1 MIINFNSGS
10 PLCVR
15 YLSRWKHGNIGKV
28 LLLCTCVLH
37 ALIHLFSFRYRRNL
51 LTFRQNSA
59 LFDCWAIFTML
70 VTCLKTM
77 ATLGLQP
84 TWFTP
89 FHLFLTEK
97 LLYYV
102 FVDIFHSLVIPLI
115 MARTIPWEPPK
126 GRDTEFYVR
135 QSDVLEP
142 RRLISIQSEQR
153 RVEPEGI
160 KTMTLM
166 KQNFKKT
173 QKINNGT
180 VFPKQAF
187 RSMPLR
193 MKGEMKIWR
202 GANEFGHPVLFY
214 SRHHGGLL
222 TD

>member
-1 MIINFNSGS
+1 
-10 PLCVR
+10 
-15 YLSRWKHGNIGKV
+15 
-28 LLLCTCVLH
+28 
-37 ALIHLFSFRYRRNL
+37 
-51 LTFRQNSA
+51 
-59 LFDCWAIFTML
+59 
-70 VTCLKTM
+70 M

-222 TD
+222 IDWVWFHPPSINTIETCWILSWTSSNSWLGFDIWVKTVTENRQHKQRHQIKTSKS

>member
-1 MIINFNSGS
+1 METRQHWEGIIVVHLHGS
-10 PLCVR
+10 T
-15 YLSRWKHGNIGKV
+15 H
-28 LLLCTCVLH
+28 
-37 ALIHLFSFRYRRNL
+37 HLFSFRYRRNL

-84 TWFTP
+84 IWFTP

-102 FVDIFHSLVIPLI
+102 FVDIFHSLLIPLI

-126 GRDTEFYVR
+126 GEGRDNEFYVR
-135 QSDVLEP
+135 QPDVLEP

-153 RVEPEGI
+153 RVEQEGI
-160 KTMTLM
+160 QTLSLM
-166 KQNFKKT
+166 KRNFKKT
-173 QKINNGT
+173 QNIDNGA

-187 RSMPLR
+187 RSTPLR

-214 SRHHGGLL
+214 SRHHGWGTLL
-222 TD
+222 TEFDSILPPLT

>member
-10 PLCVR
+10 PLCLR

-28 LLLCTCVLH
+28 LWLCTCVLH
-37 ALIHLFSFRYRRNL
+37 VLIHLFSFRYRRNL

-115 MARTIPWEPPK
+115 MARTIPWEAPK
-126 GRDTEFYVR
+126 GEGRDNEFYVR
-135 QSDVLEP
+135 QPDVLEP

-160 KTMTLM
+160 QTLSLM

-173 QKINNGT
+173 QKIKYDA

-187 RSMPLR
+187 RSTPLR

-214 SRHHGGLL
+214 SRHHGGHN
-222 TD
+222 